1 MGLPPV
7 LCPSLLSPLCPQAV
21 PTCPKPETWTVS
33 WFYMRMLK
41 NRQGKS
47 HAQGHPT
54 EVRGDTAKT
63 RTQSLI
69 HSRALHHTLLGLPE
83 NVAVSEF

>member
-1 MGLPPV
+1 
-7 LCPSLLSPLCPQAV
+7 
-21 PTCPKPETWTVS
+21 
-33 WFYMRMLK
+33 MRMLK
-41 NRQGKS
+41 NRQGEP

-83 NVAVSEF
+83 NAAASEFRVPPCALPPSFTEGSRDIKQ